1 MNENDE
7 FMMNLEDN
15 RVATFKDWPFD
26 NENCACISKNMAK
39 AGFFHTPTDKEPDL
53 VKCFCCLKELDG
65 WDPEDDPW

>member
-7 FMMNLEDN
+7 FMMNLEEN
-15 RVATFKDWPFD
+15 RVATFKDWPFV
-26 NENCACISKNMAK
+26 NENSACISKILAK
-39 AGFFHTPTDKEPDL
+39 AGFSHIPTDLEPDL